1 MKTEWILPAAGVG
14 SMLLTLLVFGGC
26 WIGMRRR
33 RLKVPPGI
41 GEWINGL
48 GFGILPAMA
57 VAKVYGQYTESGSTG
72 TEIIQPLKPVL
83 WITENGRFFPGRIE
97 ILFFL
102 AAFTGIC
109 LWLIFRKSEFPPNG
123 DMAGVSLTLW
133 AGIRTVTETLR
144 EVSQMD
150 VGEWRIVYLAI
161 FAVTSLWLILW
172 TFRRQKTIKNTS
184 QTVIYWLV
192 TIVTTAA
199 VWVLVSG
206 TLTTGSS
213 IGNLAAVTGCSIAR
227 TAALLAA
234 GGDSRKV

>member
-1 MKTEWILPAAGVG
+1 MKTEWILPAAGMG

-26 WIGMRRR
+26 WTGMRRR
-33 RLKVPPGI
+33 RLKLPPSI

-48 GFGILPAMA
+48 GFAILPALA

-72 TEIIQPLKPVL
+72 TEIMEPLKPVP

-97 ILFFL
+97 VILFL

-109 LWLIFRKSEFPPNG
+109 LWLIFRKNEFPSNG

-133 AGIRTVTETLR
+133 AGIRTVTESLR

-150 VGEWRIVYLAI
+150 VGEWRILYLAA
-161 FAVTSLWLILW
+161 FAVTVLCLIIW
-172 TFRRQKTIKNTS
+172 TRRRQKRINNTS

-192 TIVTTAA
+192 TLVTTAA

-206 TLTTGSS
+206 TLTTGSG
-213 IGNLAAVTGCSIAR
+213 IGNLAVIAGCGIAR

-234 GGDSRKV
+234 GGDSRKG